1 MWGDHARYGYDGST
15 KHFDQPGHRVCG
27 PERGRGGRRHGAR
40 HQKAKQT
47 KVARKLKYFSPDT
60 DLDAL
65 QRELASGHD
74 SSDEDDLYSRY
85 ADFADDEEQDDS
97 SDDWDE
103 SYWTAPSTK

>member
-1 MWGDHARYGYDGST
+1 MLVMGMMVPRNILTNQGTAYADPNEVEGVDAMG
-15 KHFDQPGHRVCG
+15 
-27 PERGRGGRRHGAR
+27 RGR
-40 HQKAKQT
+40 QKAKQT

-85 ADFADDEEQDDS
+85 ADFADDEEQDES